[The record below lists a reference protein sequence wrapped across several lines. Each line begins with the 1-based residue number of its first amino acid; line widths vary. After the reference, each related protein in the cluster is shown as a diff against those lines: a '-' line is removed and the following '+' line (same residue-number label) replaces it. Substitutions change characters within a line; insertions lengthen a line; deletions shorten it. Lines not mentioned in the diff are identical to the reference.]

1 MIDRCNLLFESVL
14 LEDDV
19 QYVKDIDLIP
29 IFELI
34 VDLHYDINLQLIV
47 KMKVQNLF
55 YKAEQKYKNSK

>member
-1 MIDRCNLLFESVL
+1 
-14 LEDDV
+14 
-19 QYVKDIDLIP
+19 VKDIDLIP